1 MLSVQVLLA
10 IFYLLLLSWVILRS
24 TWFRIEGLNPK
35 LLLGAFYLKL
45 LFGILFWAVYT
56 FYYGEDH
63 GSDAFAYFAEGQIL
77 HQVFWDNP
85 AHFFRLLFTTN
96 PSDPELQQ
104 YILEMDRW
112 NRAVSYGV
120 LNDNPTII
128 KFNAMVMFL
137 SLGLYHT
144 HTLFMTFVC
153 FSGLILM
160 LRFFKGW
167 LPKLHPIWILF
178 AVILP
183 PSLLFW
189 SGGVMKEGILLF
201 GLGLLLFGVHSI
213 RQNHMAIGYLWIIAA
228 IFFLLFTKA
237 YVLIAF
243 SPGILFL
250 LFIHYT
256 GMRRWLLKFTGLH
269 LGLFT
274 AVFSLGLW
282 FKDYNVFHMF
292 QLKQKDFYNLGQPGE
307 IGSLI
312 EIPPLNHWT
321 DIILNTPTALFNT
334 YFRPHIFETNSIFF
348 LVSAIENLFYL
359 ILLVTAL
366 IMFKK
371 PTKSELALALMCLSC
386 LVGLGMLVGLITPV
400 LGAIVRY
407 KIPALPFLLMLCFI
421 LMLPRLTSLTSRL
434 QSLSHKTNKKP

>member
-1 MLSVQVLLA
+1 MLVIQVLLSVLY
-10 IFYLLLLSWVILRS
+10 FLLLSWVVLRAG
-24 TWFRIEGLNPK
+24 WFRIEGLNPK
-35 LLLGAFYLKL
+35 LVLGAFYLKL

-56 FYYGEDH
+56 YYYGEDH

-77 HQVFWDNP
+77 HQVFSENP
-85 AHFFRLLFTTN
+85 VHFFRLLFATN

-104 YILEMDRW
+104 YIMEMDRW

-128 KFNAMVMFL
+128 KFNALVMFL
-137 SLGLYHT
+137 SLGFYHT

-160 LRFFKGW
+160 LRFFKAW
-167 LPKLHPIWILF
+167 LPGLLPFWLLI

-201 GLGLLLFGVHSI
+201 GLGLLFYGLLCI
-213 RQNHMAIGYLWIIAA
+213 RQSRAAVGYLWMLVAT
-228 IFFLLFTKA
+228 FLLLFTKA

-243 SPGILFL
+243 APGILFL
-250 LFIHYT
+250 LFVHYT
-256 GMRRWLLKFTGLH
+256 GMRWWLAKFAGLH
-269 LGLFT
+269 LALFA
-274 AVFSLGLW
+274 AVFTLGFW
-282 FKDYNVFHMF
+282 VDDYNVFHMF

-312 EIPPLNHWT
+312 EIPPLEHWT
-321 DIILNTPTALFNT
+321 DLILNTPNALFNT
-334 YFRPHIFETNSIFF
+334 YFRPHIFEADSMFF
-348 LVSAIENLFYL
+348 LACALENLLY
-359 ILLVTAL
+359 ILLIIAAL
-366 IMFKK
+366 IGFKK
-371 PTKSELALALMCLSC
+371 PDKNGLALALMCLSC
-386 LVGLGMLVGLITPV
+386 LIGLGMLVGLITPV

-407 KIPALPFLLMLCFI
+407 KIPALPFLLVLCFI
-421 LMLPRLTSLTSRL
+421 FMAPRLTSLTSRL
-434 QSLSHKTNKKP
+434 QSFTNKTKNQL